1 MGALP
6 KQPDALPPVYVA
18 VLLIWFPKFQYSYI
32 YYFVKSAIS
41 SRDQNPNPAAVPL
54 SGRLLVIFNYDD
66 WCIWGKR
73 DFIILCRELGSCSKS
88 FFDIMR
94 KHRMEVRLF
103 STLWGGITWKPTI
116 GRNLC
121 SMHSCIYLIN
131 LWETSS
137 FLRNLSLIRCGK
149 LKSEAINKAL
159 LTSSC
164 EETADFESK
173 KLQPNSQCCAIL
185 DVAIS
190 MIYCWP
196 AGIKFG
202 MQNGCEI

>member
-1 MGALP
+1 MI
-6 KQPDALPPVYVA
+6 DVYGDEG
-18 VLLIWFPKFQYSYI
+18 F
-32 YYFVKSAIS
+32 YYFMLWTRFMFK
-41 SRDQNPNPAAVPL
+41 
-54 SGRLLVIFNYDD
+54 VIFRHYEKTSN
-66 WCIWGKR
+66 
-73 DFIILCRELGSCSKS
+73 GSAS
-88 FFDIMR
+88 FFHVVR
-94 KHRMEVRLF
+94 RHHMEQ
-103 STLWGGITWKPTI
+103 PTI
-116 GRNLC
+116 WRNLW
-121 SMHSCIYLIN
+121 SMNSCIYLIN

-202 MQNGCEI
+202 MQNGCEIWISMFTIE